1 MGTDRLLTPDD
12 AAKALLVKSSTVREW
27 LRTGKLKGVKMGRLW
42 RIRESDLVEFLKF
55 PPSPVPE
62 EDAPRLP
69 ERKRAKEA
77 KLKSGQTKRELGDV
91 NRKLWRRRGRSR

>member
-42 RIRESDLVEFLKF
+42 RVKESDLGEFLKSLAQG
-55 PPSPVPE
+55 PISVGGSVHLADQEEKEIGPSVMGGPATLPGGPV
-62 EDAPRLP
+62 
-69 ERKRAKEA
+69 K
-77 KLKSGQTKRELGDV
+77 
-91 NRKLWRRRGRSR
+91 